1 LSEASG
7 VDLTVGDFRSEH
19 AETILDW
26 VRSAEDALAWAEVPF
41 LRVGPPV
48 LAAWHAEPEI
58 VPCVAWL
65 HGELCAYGQVWED
78 QTEREA
84 EVTRV
89 IVAPELRGRGV
100 GRSFARSLATEAT
113 RRGFGV
119 VLARTTRPN
128 RAAFACFRAA
138 GFARMD
144 RADEV
149 AMNVDQS
156 EDYVW
161 LQFMPE
167 GTASSTDR

>member
-1 LSEASG
+1 VSEASE
-7 VDLTVGDFRSEH
+7 VDLTLGDFREEH

-26 VRSAEDALAWAEVPF
+26 VQSAEDALAWAEVPF
-41 LRVGPPV
+41 LRLGTHV
-48 LAAWHAEPEI
+48 LAGWHAEPGV

-65 HGELCAYGQVWED
+65 DGDLCAYGQVWED
-78 QTEREA
+78 HTEREA

-100 GRSFARSLATEAT
+100 GRWFARALATEAT
-113 RRGFGV
+113 RRGFEI

-128 RAAFACFRAA
+128 RAAFAAFRAA
-138 GFARMD
+138 GFVRME

-149 AMNVDQS
+149 AMNADQS

-161 LQFMPE
+161 LQFMPAA
-167 GTASSTDR
+167 TTSSSGR